1 VNKICGVERKVI
13 TVTIEVDIVSRITER
28 FSQLRDAEKK
38 VAKLV
43 IDDLASAANASI
55 SQLADEAGVSEATIT
70 RFAKAVGCK
79 NVRDLKMKLAQSI
92 AIGQRFIHES
102 PDQSGIQGVY
112 ESIKNVININRKVV
126 NEEDIATVVEILQ
139 GARQVLSIGM
149 GGGSTMLSQELQF
162 RLFRLGYPVTAY
174 NDGLLA
180 RMVASTADSSDVMV
194 VISATGYTPEVVEPA
209 SIAKQYGL
217 KVIAITA
224 PNSPLAEISD
234 VVLPVVIQ
242 ETDFIYK
249 PSASRY
255 AMMALIDVISTELAL
270 SHKRRS
276 RDRLRRLKLALDS
289 HRGGLDRQPLG
300 D

>member
-1 VNKICGVERKVI
+1 MKA
-13 TVTIEVDIVSRITER
+13 VTIEVDIVSRITER

-38 VAKLV
+38 VAMLV
-43 IDDLASAANASI
+43 IDDLAAASGYSI
-55 SQLADEAGVSEATIT
+55 TQMAEEAGVSEATIT

-79 NVRDLKMKLAQSI
+79 NVRDLKLKLAQSL

-126 NEEDIATVVEILQ
+126 NEQDVASAVDMLQ
-139 GARQVLSIGM
+139 NARQILAIGM

-180 RMVASTADSSDVMV
+180 RMVASTADANDVMV

-217 KVIAITA
+217 KVIAIT
-224 PNSPLAEISD
+224 PKESPLAEVSD
-234 VVLPVVIQ
+234 LVLPVVTK

-255 AMMALIDVISTELAL
+255 AMMALIDVLSTELAL
-270 SHKRRS
+270 SHKRRT
-276 RDRLRRLKLALDS
+276 RDKLRRLKLALDS
-289 HRGGLDRQPLG
+289 HRGGEDRQPLG

>member
-1 VNKICGVERKVI
+1 MKA
-13 TVTIEVDIVSRITER
+13 VTIEVDIVSRITER

-38 VAKLV
+38 VAMLV
-43 IDDLASAANASI
+43 IDDLAAASGYSI
-55 SQLADEAGVSEATIT
+55 TQMAEEAGVSEATIT

-79 NVRDLKMKLAQSI
+79 NVRDLKLKLAQSL

-126 NEEDIATVVEILQ
+126 NEQDIATAVDMLQ
-139 GARQVLSIGM
+139 NARQILAIGM

-180 RMVASTADSSDVMV
+180 RMVASTADANDVMV

-217 KVIAITA
+217 KVIAIT
-224 PNSPLAEISD
+224 PKESPLAEVSD
-234 VVLPVVIQ
+234 LVLPVVTK

-255 AMMALIDVISTELAL
+255 AMMALIDVLSTELAL
-270 SHKRRS
+270 SHKRRT
-276 RDRLRRLKLALDS
+276 RDKLRRLKLALDS
-289 HRGGLDRQPLG
+289 HRGGEDRQPLG

>member
-1 VNKICGVERKVI
+1 M
-13 TVTIEVDIVSRITER
+13 TIEVDIVSRITER
-28 FSQLRDAEKK
+28 FSQLREAEKK
-38 VAKLV
+38 VAMLV
-43 IDDLASAANASI
+43 MDDLAAASGYSI
-55 SQLADEAGVSEATIT
+55 SQLAEEAGVSEATIT

-79 NVRDLKMKLAQSI
+79 NVRDLKLKLAQSL
-92 AIGQRFIHES
+92 ALGQRFIHES

-126 NEEDIATVVEILQ
+126 NEQDVAQAVELLQ
-139 GARQVLSIGM
+139 NARQILAVGM
-149 GGGSTMLSQELQF
+149 GGGSTILSQELQY
-162 RLFRLGYPVTAY
+162 RLFRLGYAVTAY

-180 RMVASTADSSDVMV
+180 RMVAATADSNDVIV

-209 SIAKQYGL
+209 SIAKQYGMS
-217 KVIAITA
+217 VIAITA
-224 PNSPLAEISD
+224 KDSPLAEVSD
-234 VVLPVVIQ
+234 LVLPIVTK

-255 AMMALIDVISTELAL
+255 AMMAMIDVLSTELAL

-276 RDRLRRLKLALDS
+276 RDKLRRLKMALDS
-289 HRGGLDRQPLG
+289 HRGGEDRQPLG

>member
-1 VNKICGVERKVI
+1 M
-13 TVTIEVDIVSRITER
+13 TIEVDIVSRITER

-38 VAKLV
+38 VAMLV
-43 IDDLASAANASI
+43 IDDLAAASGYSI
-55 SQLADEAGVSEATIT
+55 TQMAEEAGVSEATIT

-79 NVRDLKMKLAQSI
+79 NVRDLKLKLAQSL

-126 NEEDIATVVEILQ
+126 DEQDVATAVEMLQ
-139 GARQVLSIGM
+139 NARQILAIGM

-180 RMVASTADSSDVMV
+180 RMVASTADANDVMV

-217 KVIAITA
+217 KVIAIT
-224 PNSPLAEISD
+224 PKESPLAEVSD
-234 VVLPVVIQ
+234 LVLPVVTK

-255 AMMALIDVISTELAL
+255 AMMALIDVLSTELAL
-270 SHKRRS
+270 SHKRRT
-276 RDRLRRLKLALDS
+276 RDKLRRLKLALDS
-289 HRGGLDRQPLG
+289 HRGGEDRQPLG